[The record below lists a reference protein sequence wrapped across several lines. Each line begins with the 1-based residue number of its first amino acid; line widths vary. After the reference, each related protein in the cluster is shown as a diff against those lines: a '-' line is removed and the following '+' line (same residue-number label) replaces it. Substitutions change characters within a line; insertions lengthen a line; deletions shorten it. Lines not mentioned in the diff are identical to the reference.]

1 MPTRQWR
8 ILLDI
13 TGPCYKP
20 NFLDEDDE
28 SILAMMGS
36 CNLDPSIRFFGIE
49 WDRVFGKCFS
59 LSLNVKIFGQQIM
72 NSKKDV
78 FCTSVGSSIDLILV
92 SYNSPWNIAPDNW
105 TIVTSGNFP
114 FNFWSSILGEYHA
127 KWFLNSGSRCYFPRW
142 GGTTREAIKITT
154 TTYQKRTTE
163 KLCAFRF

>member
-1 MPTRQWR
+1 M
-8 ILLDI
+8 LDI

-92 SYNSPWNIAPDNW
+92 SSILPWNISPDNY
-105 TIVTSGNFP
+105 IVTS
-114 FNFWSSILGEYHA
+114 
-127 KWFLNSGSRCYFPRW
+127 
-142 GGTTREAIKITT
+142 
-154 TTYQKRTTE
+154 
-163 KLCAFRF
+163 